1 MTLDQLALPLE
12 YAESKT
18 LALVY
23 PYEIALALYQLQ
35 TQYGD
40 PRHIHYGVQLTD
52 GRYCLCGDILS
63 EVGEGG
69 LLAGLFAHVTT
80 EMMAAVEVIPW
91 ADAVALMPPATVVD
105 EE

>member
-1 MTLDQLALPLE
+1 MTLDQITLPLE
-12 YAESKT
+12 YAESKA

-35 TQYGD
+35 TQHGD

-69 LLAGLFAHVTT
+69 LLHGLFSRVTP
-80 EMMAAVEVIPW
+80 EMMAAVELIAW
-91 ADAVALMPPATVVD
+91 DDAVALMPPATVLDD
-105 EE
+105 E